1 MLYGNRRQKRGDRP
15 VVSLVH
21 SLGEGLAEMGLAIP
35 EGAAN
40 RMLDYLDLLA
50 KWNRIYNL
58 TAVRKP
64 EQMLTRHLLDSLA
77 ILPYVKAGR
86 IVDVGSGAG
95 LPGIPLALAMPDS
108 RFVVLDSNSKKTRFM
123 QQAKADL
130 GLDNLEVVHERVE
143 DYRPEQRFDTVVSRA
158 YSSLSGMLEST
169 AHLLKEDGV
178 NLAMKGVYPLAEL
191 DAIPA
196 GYELVG
202 VEQLH
207 VPGLDADRHVVII
220 RRR

>member
-1 MLYGNRRQKRGDRP
+1 MLYGNRRQKRGEHP
-15 VVSLVH
+15 AVSLLQ
-21 SLGEGLAEMGLAIP
+21 SLHEGLAEMGLEIP
-35 EGAAN
+35 EARAN
-40 RMLDYLDLLA
+40 RMLDYLDILA

-58 TAVRKP
+58 TAVRKT

-77 ILPYVKAGR
+77 ILPYVRPGR
-86 IVDVGSGAG
+86 IIDVGSGAG
-95 LPGIPLALAMPDS
+95 LPGIPLALAMPES
-108 RFVVLDSNSKKTRFM
+108 EFVLLDSNSKKTRFM

-130 GLDNLEVVHERVE
+130 QLDNLEVVHERVE
-143 DYRPEQRFDTVVSRA
+143 DYRPEARFDTVVSRA

-169 AHLLKEDGV
+169 AHLLKEDGI

-191 DAIPA
+191 DAIPE

-220 RRR
+220 KRA

>member
-21 SLGEGLAEMGLAIP
+21 SLDEGLAEMGLALP

-77 ILPYVKAGR
+77 ILPFVKAGR
-86 IVDVGSGAG
+86 IIDVGSGAG

-108 RFVVLDSNSKKTRFM
+108 QFVVLDSNSKKTRFM

-158 YSSLSGMLEST
+158 YSSLSGMLEATS
-169 AHLLKEDGV
+169 HLLKEEGI

-191 DAIPA
+191 DAIPE
-196 GYELVG
+196 GYTLVG
-202 VEQLH
+202 VERLQ

-220 RRR
+220 RRS